1 MFQNRV
7 NLKIIT
13 KFHRAMFYHKEE
25 ISELLKCPKCKVAF
39 DTPCMLPCGQH
50 MCKTCIDHLCNAKKD
65 GFDCT
70 LCHEFHARPAS
81 GFPISQLIVQLLEK
95 KPGEIYRNKT
105 VDSLKSHLNEIKSTV
120 QSLVQLVNQ
129 SEHKIKEHCDFV
141 RHDVQLVTDSA
152 YEYIDKFREQFM
164 SEIDAYE
171 KECLLHLAEMVN
183 AQQFSSDEI
192 KREMDTFIDE
202 QAKQLKSKLDL
213 KLMDMKAKL
222 FKGKQIVFEENKAAL
237 ESKMIG
243 AVRFNSL
250 RALKSYSFKYMK
262 HLRFRDIYPDL
273 AMLHSAYALDGDQF
287 ILFYLSTSGYQTIRK
302 IDINGTNLL
311 MANLSSEQ
319 HPTIQTTTSFFTCKE
334 ENKIFCFFS
343 YSLNER
349 KIKNNY
355 NNHYYRYNNRPVD
368 YSDDENGVYDYNYYE
383 ENQYEY
389 VNTNYKCLR
398 VLDSNLSALASNS
411 SIIYNLIGL
420 ACNKD
425 NVFGAENR
433 SIHVFN
439 NGLQFIKTIASTTA
453 INKLEASD
461 ERLFVLDTSQQQLSL
476 IKISDSTTERK
487 FAFACDNLIYHLDNF
502 IVSFDKQSNKLIWYD
517 INGVKYE
524 TYLGNFPIG
533 FLIADSIQTDLVFV
547 NHTSFTLTYQP

>member
-202 QAKQLKSKLDL
+202 QARYLQQFSIDDAKVTKDLEQAKQLKSKLDL
-213 KLMDMKAKL
+213 KMMDMKAKL

-243 AVRFNSL
+243 AL
-250 RALKSYSFKYMK
+250 RYPFLRVAKSYDFSDMK
-262 HLRFRDIYPDL
+262 QLQLLQLFPDITK
-273 AMLHSAYALDGDQF
+273 LHSIHVVNEHQF
-287 ILFYLSTSGYQTIRK
+287 IMIYASTSGYQTVRR
-302 IDINGTNLL
+302 IDKNGTNLSTQ
-311 MANLSSEQ
+311 NLTEDGYN
-319 HPTIQTTTSFFTCKE
+319 IQTIHTLLSCKQG
-334 ENKIFCFFS
+334 NKILCYIYHTS
-343 YSLNER
+343 YNSYYGTTPRKFLQSFDLNAR
-349 KIKNNY
+349 QLAKNN
-355 NNHYYRYNNRPVD
+355 NIQNL
-368 YSDDENGVYDYNYYE
+368 
-383 ENQYEY
+383 
-389 VNTNYKCLR
+389 TN
-398 VLDSNLSALASNS
+398 
-411 SIIYNLIGL
+411 L
-420 ACNKD
+420 ACNQV
-425 NVFGAENR
+425 NIYGADAK

-439 NGLQFIKTIASTTA
+439 SGLQFIKTIASTTA
-453 INKLEASD
+453 INKLEAND
-461 ERLFVLDTSQQQLSL
+461 ERLFVLDITQKQLTIL
-476 IKISDSTTERK
+476 KISDDTVERK
-487 FAFACDNLIYHLDNF
+487 FAIAYDNLIYHPDNF
-502 IVSFDKQSNKLIWYD
+502 IVSFDKHSNKLIWYD
-517 INGVKYE
+517 MNGHKFE
-524 TYLGNFPIG
+524 TFLENFPNG
-533 FLIADSIQTDLVFV
+533 FSIADSFKTHLIFV
-547 NHTSFTLTYQP
+547 NNTSFTLSYQP